1 MIHISCA
8 SESRLELELEDP
20 ARHEFVLSAHCI
32 FYYHLNGLCCY
43 RRVSAIIRGR
53 EIWYCDGIDDV
64 ENDAVF
70 NYQVFEEP
78 SARITQ
84 HPQYMRLLPTAVLP
98 FQRWII

>member
-43 RRVSAIIRGR
+43 R
-53 EIWYCDGIDDV
+53 
-64 ENDAVF
+64 
-70 NYQVFEEP
+70 
-78 SARITQ
+78 
-84 HPQYMRLLPTAVLP
+84 
-98 FQRWII
+98 